1 MAWWELGELICYSL
15 RDLGFKAEI
24 QHRKMEKNCINILL
38 GAFKL
43 EPEYIKKI
51 PSNTIFV
58 NTEQLYKDDQKLLW
72 PSDIY
77 DWARN
82 FETWDYSDRN
92 IEKFNE
98 HGIFNVKKLD
108 IGYQKELSRIQN
120 SPIQDIDI
128 LFYGAIRERRKKIID
143 DLKSEGLNVHA
154 FTYPNAIWG
163 TERDNLIAR
172 SKIIL
177 NLHHYDSH
185 IFESVRVFYLLANKK
200 AVVSE
205 ISKTTSINEVFYK
218 SIEPA
223 SYEELVGTCKKLIAN
238 NQERHF
244 LEKKGF
250 DTFSM
255 YPQKNFTARML

>member
-24 QHRKMEKNCINILL
+24 QHRKMEKNCKNILL
-38 GAFKL
+38 GAFVL
-43 EPEYIKKI
+43 EPEYIKKL

-77 DWARN
+77 EWARSY
-82 FETWDYSDRN
+82 ETWDYSDRN

-108 IGYQKELSRIQN
+108 IGYQKELNRIQN
-120 SPIQDIDI
+120 SHIQDIDI

-143 DLKSEGLNVHA
+143 DLKSVGLNIHT

-163 TERDNLIAR
+163 AERDNLIAR

-185 IFESVRVFYLLANKK
+185 IFESVRVFYLLTNKK
-200 AVVSE
+200 AVISE

-218 SIEPA
+218 SIKPA
-223 SYEELVGTCKKLIAN
+223 PYEELVETCKKLIDN
-238 NQERHF
+238 DHERLS

-255 YPQKNFTARML
+255 HPQKNFTARLL